1 VYCVE
6 KLKLID
12 KYIKK
17 VTLWITGALFIVVG
31 LSIFLQILF
40 RYVLSIGLNWVD
52 EFSRYG
58 LVWIIFL
65 GGASAINVIE
75 QTCITFIK
83 NKIPHKALKW
93 IILVFRIAIIIFL
106 IVLIITGFQFARLGK
121 MSKTLALWGLSQYW
135 AFLAIPVGSVFMTIS
150 YIIKTIL
157 DFFMFEETNH
167 KQEAVQI

>member
-1 VYCVE
+1 VE

-58 LVWIIFL
+58 LVWIPL
-65 GGASAINVIE
+65 
-75 QTCITFIK
+75 
-83 NKIPHKALKW
+83 KIWK
-93 IILVFRIAIIIFL
+93 
-106 IVLIITGFQFARLGK
+106 
-121 MSKTLALWGLSQYW
+121 
-135 AFLAIPVGSVFMTIS
+135 
-150 YIIKTIL
+150 
-157 DFFMFEETNH
+157 
-167 KQEAVQI
+167 

>member
-1 VYCVE
+1 ME

-75 QTCITFIK
+75 QRCITFIK
-83 NKIPHKALKW
+83 NKIPHIALKW

-121 MSKTLALWGLSQYW
+121 MSKTLALSGFVLGI
-135 AFLAIPVGSVFMTIS
+135 FNPG
-150 YIIKTIL
+150 
-157 DFFMFEETNH
+157 
-167 KQEAVQI
+167 

>member
-1 VYCVE
+1 VE

-65 GGASAINVIE
+65 GGAY
-75 QTCITFIK
+75 
-83 NKIPHKALKW
+83 IPLQE
-93 IILVFRIAIIIFL
+93 R
-106 IVLIITGFQFARLGK
+106 
-121 MSKTLALWGLSQYW
+121 GLDS
-135 AFLAIPVGSVFMTIS
+135 
-150 YIIKTIL
+150 
-157 DFFMFEETNH
+157 
-167 KQEAVQI
+167 